1 MTVATQQNLAQQ
13 TIPTPAYDDAEAS
26 ENGSLNNCRPATL
39 SAASTDQVEDQIIRP
54 APRDEPIAL
63 TGQIFEL
70 VCYVERRT
78 DPQGYYIGEDYY
90 PVHSALQPK
99 VRQPLRLVKF
109 HGCWSN
115 SGKCF
120 ICPQKKDIPG
130 RRPNSWNA
138 SLAKALDTPAGQWLK
153 IWSDSLTEQY
163 QYELVP
169 PAVEGNPDY
178 PEFQQDLEKAL
189 KPNIIDRLD
198 HPILQKAQQGN
209 DAGEEEEIY

>member
-1 MTVATQQNLAQQ
+1 MTEETQINQPQQ
-13 TIPTPAYDDAEAS
+13 STAAPAYDDTAAREK
-26 ENGSLNNCRPATL
+26 ATL
-39 SAASTDQVEDQIIRP
+39 DGCVPPTQTVGSTDQSEDQVIRP
-54 APRDEPIAL
+54 APRDEPFTR
-63 TGQIFEL
+63 TGQTFDL
-70 VCYVERRT
+70 VCFVKRKT
-78 DPQGYYIGEDYY
+78 DAQGYYITDEYY
-90 PVHSALQPK
+90 PVLGTLQPK
-99 VRQPLRLVKF
+99 VKLPLRWVTY
-109 HGCWSN
+109 HGCVLSP
-115 SGKCF
+115 SKRF
-120 ICPQKKDIPG
+120 IYPQKKDIPG